1 VNRRDIRYNARMRVS
16 RRSLIVGGSATVLA
30 LSWRAAR
37 GLARPT
43 IVVYKDPT

>member
-1 VNRRDIRYNARMRVS
+1 MRVS

-30 LSWRAAR
+30 LSFRPAL

-43 IVVYKDPT
+43 VAVYKDPT